1 MGAGVANEG
10 VILTRRRGGAE
21 KDAEKRRERAEA
33 ETAETAE
40 IFGRFAGGFVSGA
53 TGLGFQE
60 VAEGF
65 EFGVAAVVAGGGDQG
80 FGFEEVVAPREMK
93 KWGLSAM
100 DRTIY
105 HVATLGGA

>member
-1 MGAGVANEG
+1 MGHWIAQ
-10 VILTRRRGGAE
+10 
-21 KDAEKRRERAEA
+21 
-33 ETAETAE
+33 
-40 IFGRFAGGFVSGA
+40 
-53 TGLGFQE
+53 GL
-60 VAEGF
+60 AEGF